1 MYNKDTGVGSSDHEG
16 GDCIVQSLGL
26 IISTIYLIVNG

>member
-16 GDCIVQSLGL
+16 GDCIVQSSGL
-26 IISTIYLIVNG
+26 IISIYLIVNG

>member
-1 MYNKDTGVGSSDHEG
+1 MYNKDTGVGIDHEG